1 MWFGF
6 LKHLHT
12 YLKTN
17 ANCKQIE
24 VGNDGVSQSTI
35 DSGVVILSRGYEDRG
50 QENVT
55 EELKLTFYLE
65 AWVREDSN
73 NLINGYKKLSAL
85 EADIEQALAKFRQTV
100 GVLDDEWAVYDDV
113 YQVLDL
119 WATEKRASDDSC
131 RPLFGTLYVIKA
143 RLYNLN
149 SENGGIW

>member
-6 LKHLHT
+6 LKHLYT
-12 YLKTN
+12 YLKIN
-17 ANCKQIE
+17 ANCKQVEI
-24 VGNDGVSQSTI
+24 GNDRGGQSSI
-35 DSGVVILSRGYEDRG
+35 DSGVIILSRGYEDRG

>member
-6 LKHLHT
+6 FKHLQA

-17 ANCKQIE
+17 VGCKQVEI
-24 VGNDGVSQSTI
+24 GNDGVSQSSI

-73 NLINGYKKLSAL
+73 NLINGYKILSAL
-85 EADIEQALAKFRQTV
+85 EADIEV
-100 GVLDDEWAVYDDV
+100 
-113 YQVLDL
+113 
-119 WATEKRASDDSC
+119 
-131 RPLFGTLYVIKA
+131 
-143 RLYNLN
+143 
-149 SENGGIW
+149 